1 MNIKEELELLQVKQV
16 LISSQNKKLK
26 LDLKILLTLTTTN
39 MIFPVLGCFL
49 LFFAIPLLWGL
60 LKSFV
65 TKNTLQH
72 EYKRRA
78 RATTS
83 KTSIDSWSK
92 TNEN

>member
-39 MIFPVLGCFL
+39 MIFPVLGFFL
-49 LFFAIPLLWGL
+49 LFLAIPLLWGL
-60 LKSFV
+60 LQSFV
-65 TKNTLQH
+65 TKNILQH

-83 KTSIDSWSK
+83 KTSI
-92 TNEN
+92 NF